1 MHMSSDR
8 RPSSCPHQTLEPRVS
23 DLISV
28 LAMDL
33 INVAVKPSRQADG
46 SMKNEQA
53 VALSSKNMKLSE
65 LNLVWDNI
73 LK

>member
-1 MHMSSDR
+1 M
-8 RPSSCPHQTLEPRVS
+8 S

-65 LNLVWDNI
+65 LNLV
-73 LK
+73 